1 MNLRAKIMALVGVPL
16 ICIFLIMLGTIYWK
30 ASESIQ
36 QVASQE
42 MLQMANVYAANINT
56 ALQAKSRTLETVT
69 RLWSTKPTSYEDM
82 TLGAKEFATQNSDFF
97 VGFPDKPFIDGAGYD
112 IPSDFDATSRGWYKD
127 ALSSNKVCQS
137 SVYKAANGMPV
148 MSFSSAIRDGN
159 TVVGVAGCDLNL
171 SLVADMLS
179 KAKVYD
185 TGKAFLL
192 TKDGNFIYHEKYS
205 IDDSI
210 SSVNEPELQTLAP
223 TFFSGSSA
231 FSESADSFYAST
243 PVGDSGW
250 VLVLHVP
257 QSEVFASSRALL
269 GIMVG
274 IAVVAFIILSGIL
287 FYIARLISVPVEDLA
302 GFAATIAQ
310 GDLRKTALPV
320 ERTDEIGTLHN
331 SFCNMTH
338 NLRKLIRQVSE
349 VAGHIAESSADLSEN
364 TKEAAQASEYTAK
377 SVAQVADA
385 SRAQS
390 ETISS
395 ATGLMQ
401 ESSSSI
407 SQVTD
412 VISEIVDSAK
422 ATEEATREGQTI
434 LSNTISKMNSLK
446 DGTVA
451 VTDTVKELQSSAHE
465 VSSIVEMITNISEQT
480 NLLALNAAI
489 EAARAGEHGKGFSV
503 VADEVRKLAE
513 QSKEATQN
521 ISTLL
526 GSNAVQMDKT
536 FRAME
541 EQTTNVE
548 ESVEEIHRSGEKFAA
563 IAELIEGLSG
573 QINHIAE
580 IAASVQKTS
589 HRAVSSIENIK
600 SGSSDADTKMQ
611 EEVSAISSAAE
622 QQSAAMSEI
631 AAASH
636 TLSELGQELQQA
648 TKQFRLS

>member
-250 VLVLHVP
+250 VLVLRVP

-446 DGTVA
+446 GGTVA

>member
-250 VLVLHVP
+250 VLVLRVP

-451 VTDTVKELQSSAHE
+451 VTDTVKDLQSSAHE
-465 VSSIVEMITNISEQT
+465 VSSIVEMITNSSDQT

>member
-231 FSESADSFYAST
+231 FSERADSFYAST

-250 VLVLHVP
+250 VLVLRVP

-434 LSNTISKMNSLK
+434 LSHTISKMNSLK

>member
-636 TLSELGQELQQA
+636 TLSELGQELQQT

>member
-250 VLVLHVP
+250 VLVLRVP

-434 LSNTISKMNSLK
+434 LSHTIRKMNSLK

>member
-250 VLVLHVP
+250 VLVLRVP

-412 VISEIVDSAK
+412 VISDIVDSAK

-489 EAARAGEHGKGFSV
+489 EAARAGEAGRGFAV
-503 VADEVRKLAE
+503 VAGEVRKLSE
-513 QSKEATQN
+513 NTRERLEASDEAITQLLRDVQEIDKMFATN
-521 ISTLL
+521 QEFEEKVENFEHGFDGQIETLRRNL
-526 GSNAVQMDKT
+526 DGALSAVQ
-536 FRAME
+536 
-541 EQTTNVE
+541 
-548 ESVEEIHRSGEKFAA
+548 SSGASIEKA
-563 IAELIEGLSG
+563 AELGESLGRRFDEL
-573 QINHIAE
+573 E
-580 IAASVQKTS
+580 
-589 HRAVSSIENIK
+589 AVLRSI
-600 SGSSDADTKMQ
+600 
-611 EEVSAISSAAE
+611 
-622 QQSAAMSEI
+622 
-631 AAASH
+631 
-636 TLSELGQELQQA
+636 
-648 TKQFRLS
+648 R

>member
-223 TFFSGSSA
+223 IFFSGSSA

-250 VLVLHVP
+250 VLVLRVP

>member
-250 VLVLHVP
+250 VLVLRVP

-589 HRAVSSIENIK
+589 HRAVSSSENIK

>member
-250 VLVLHVP
+250 VLVLRVP

-465 VSSIVEMITNISEQT
+465 VSSIVEMITNIAEQT

>member
-250 VLVLHVP
+250 VLVLRVP

-302 GFAATIAQ
+302 GFAATVAQ

-320 ERTDEIGTLHN
+320 ERTDEIGMLHN

>member
-250 VLVLHVP
+250 VLVLRVP

-631 AAASH
+631 ASASH
-636 TLSELGQELQQA
+636 KLSELGQELQQA

>member
-223 TFFSGSSA
+223 AFFSGSSA

-250 VLVLHVP
+250 VLVLRVP
-257 QSEVFASSRALL
+257 QSEVCASSRALL

-274 IAVVAFIILSGIL
+274 IAVAAFIILSGIL

-302 GFAATIAQ
+302 GFAATVAQ

-320 ERTDEIGTLHN
+320 ERTDEIGMLHN

>member
-223 TFFSGSSA
+223 AFFSGSSA

-250 VLVLHVP
+250 VLVLRVP

>member
-250 VLVLHVP
+250 VLVLRVP

-320 ERTDEIGTLHN
+320 ERTDEIGMLHN

-636 TLSELGQELQQA
+636 KLSELGQELQQA

>member
-112 IPSDFDATSRGWYKD
+112 IPSDFAATSRGGYKD

-250 VLVLHVP
+250 VLVLRVP

-434 LSNTISKMNSLK
+434 LSHTISKMNSLK

>member
-250 VLVLHVP
+250 VLVLRVP

-636 TLSELGQELQQA
+636 TLSELGQELQQT

>member
-1 MNLRAKIMALVGVPL
+1 
-16 ICIFLIMLGTIYWK
+16 
-30 ASESIQ
+30 
-36 QVASQE
+36 
-42 MLQMANVYAANINT
+42 
-56 ALQAKSRTLETVT
+56 
-69 RLWSTKPTSYEDM
+69 
-82 TLGAKEFATQNSDFF
+82 
-97 VGFPDKPFIDGAGYD
+97 
-112 IPSDFDATSRGWYKD
+112 
-127 ALSSNKVCQS
+127 
-137 SVYKAANGMPV
+137 
-148 MSFSSAIRDGN
+148 
-159 TVVGVAGCDLNL
+159 
-171 SLVADMLS
+171 
-179 KAKVYD
+179 
-185 TGKAFLL
+185 
-192 TKDGNFIYHEKYS
+192 
-205 IDDSI
+205 
-210 SSVNEPELQTLAP
+210 
-223 TFFSGSSA
+223 
-231 FSESADSFYAST
+231 
-243 PVGDSGW
+243 
-250 VLVLHVP
+250 
-257 QSEVFASSRALL
+257 
-269 GIMVG
+269 
-274 IAVVAFIILSGIL
+274 
-287 FYIARLISVPVEDLA
+287 
-302 GFAATIAQ
+302 
-310 GDLRKTALPV
+310 
-320 ERTDEIGTLHN
+320 
-331 SFCNMTH
+331 MTH

-407 SQVTD
+407 SQVTY

-434 LSNTISKMNSLK
+434 LSHTISKMNSLK

-622 QQSAAMSEI
+622 QQSAAMSEM

>member
-69 RLWSTKPTSYEDM
+69 RLWSTKPTSSEDM

-223 TFFSGSSA
+223 AFFSGSSA

-250 VLVLHVP
+250 VLVLRVP

-274 IAVVAFIILSGIL
+274 IAVAAFIILSGIL

-302 GFAATIAQ
+302 GFAATVAQ

-320 ERTDEIGTLHN
+320 ERTDEIGMLHN

>member
-250 VLVLHVP
+250 VLVLRVP

>member
-192 TKDGNFIYHEKYS
+192 TKDGNFISHEKYS

-223 TFFSGSSA
+223 AFFSGSSA

-250 VLVLHVP
+250 VLVLRVP

-274 IAVVAFIILSGIL
+274 IAVAAFIILSGIL

-302 GFAATIAQ
+302 GFAATVAQ

-320 ERTDEIGTLHN
+320 ERTDEIGMLHN

-548 ESVEEIHRSGEKFAA
+548 ECVEEIHRSGEKFAA

>member
-250 VLVLHVP
+250 VLVLRVP

-434 LSNTISKMNSLK
+434 LSHTISKMNSLK

-548 ESVEEIHRSGEKFAA
+548 ESVEEIPRSGEKFAA

-636 TLSELGQELQQA
+636 TLSELGQELQQT

>member
-223 TFFSGSSA
+223 AFFSGSSA

-250 VLVLHVP
+250 VLVLRVP

-274 IAVVAFIILSGIL
+274 IAVAAFIILSGIL

-302 GFAATIAQ
+302 GFAATVAQ

-320 ERTDEIGTLHN
+320 ERTDEIGMLHN

-548 ESVEEIHRSGEKFAA
+548 ECVEEIHRSGEKFAA

>member
-223 TFFSGSSA
+223 AFFSGSSA

-250 VLVLHVP
+250 VLVLRVP

-274 IAVVAFIILSGIL
+274 IAVAAFIILSGIL

-302 GFAATIAQ
+302 GFAATVAQ

-320 ERTDEIGTLHN
+320 ERTDEIGMLHN

>member
-1 MNLRAKIMALVGVPL
+1 
-16 ICIFLIMLGTIYWK
+16 
-30 ASESIQ
+30 
-36 QVASQE
+36 
-42 MLQMANVYAANINT
+42 
-56 ALQAKSRTLETVT
+56 
-69 RLWSTKPTSYEDM
+69 
-82 TLGAKEFATQNSDFF
+82 
-97 VGFPDKPFIDGAGYD
+97 
-112 IPSDFDATSRGWYKD
+112 
-127 ALSSNKVCQS
+127 
-137 SVYKAANGMPV
+137 
-148 MSFSSAIRDGN
+148 
-159 TVVGVAGCDLNL
+159 
-171 SLVADMLS
+171 
-179 KAKVYD
+179 
-185 TGKAFLL
+185 
-192 TKDGNFIYHEKYS
+192 
-205 IDDSI
+205 
-210 SSVNEPELQTLAP
+210 
-223 TFFSGSSA
+223 
-231 FSESADSFYAST
+231 
-243 PVGDSGW
+243 
-250 VLVLHVP
+250 
-257 QSEVFASSRALL
+257 
-269 GIMVG
+269 MVG

-636 TLSELGQELQQA
+636 KLSELGQELQQA

>member
-1 MNLRAKIMALVGVPL
+1 MKLRAKIMALVGVPL

-250 VLVLHVP
+250 VLVLRVP

-274 IAVVAFIILSGIL
+274 IAVFAFIILSGIL

-636 TLSELGQELQQA
+636 TLSELGQELQQT

>member
-250 VLVLHVP
+250 VLVLRVP

-434 LSNTISKMNSLK
+434 LSHTISKMNSLK

-489 EAARAGEHGKGFSV
+489 EAARAGEAGRGFAV
-503 VADEVRKLAE
+503 VAGEVRKLSE
-513 QSKEATQN
+513 NTRERLEASDEAITQLLRDVQEIDKMLATN
-521 ISTLL
+521 QEFEEKVETFEHGFDGQIETLRRNL
-526 GSNAVQMDKT
+526 DGALSAVQ
-536 FRAME
+536 
-541 EQTTNVE
+541 
-548 ESVEEIHRSGEKFAA
+548 SSGASIEKA
-563 IAELIEGLSG
+563 AELGESLGRRFDEL
-573 QINHIAE
+573 E
-580 IAASVQKTS
+580 
-589 HRAVSSIENIK
+589 AVLRSI
-600 SGSSDADTKMQ
+600 
-611 EEVSAISSAAE
+611 
-622 QQSAAMSEI
+622 
-631 AAASH
+631 
-636 TLSELGQELQQA
+636 
-648 TKQFRLS
+648 R

>member
-223 TFFSGSSA
+223 AFFSGSSA

-250 VLVLHVP
+250 VLVLRVP

-274 IAVVAFIILSGIL
+274 IAVAAFIILSGIL

-302 GFAATIAQ
+302 GFAATVAQ

-320 ERTDEIGTLHN
+320 ERTDEIGMLHN

-636 TLSELGQELQQA
+636 KLSELGQELQQA

>member
-223 TFFSGSSA
+223 AFFSGSSA

-250 VLVLHVP
+250 VLVLRVP

-434 LSNTISKMNSLK
+434 LSHTISKMNSLK

>member
-1 MNLRAKIMALVGVPL
+1 MNLRAKIMELVGVPL

-223 TFFSGSSA
+223 AFFSGSSA

-250 VLVLHVP
+250 VLVLRVP

-274 IAVVAFIILSGIL
+274 IAVAAFIILSGIL

-302 GFAATIAQ
+302 GFAATVAQ

-320 ERTDEIGTLHN
+320 ERTDEIGMLHN

>member
-250 VLVLHVP
+250 VLVLRVP

-422 ATEEATREGQTI
+422 VTEEATREGQTI

-636 TLSELGQELQQA
+636 TLSELGQELQQT

>member
-250 VLVLHVP
+250 VLVLRVP

-480 NLLALNAAI
+480 NLLALIAAI
-489 EAARAGEHGKGFSV
+489 EAARAVEHGKGFSV

>member
-250 VLVLHVP
+250 VLVLRVP

-636 TLSELGQELQQA
+636 KLSELGQELQQA

>member
-250 VLVLHVP
+250 VLVLRVP

-287 FYIARLISVPVEDLA
+287 FYIARLISAPVED
-302 GFAATIAQ
+302 
-310 GDLRKTALPV
+310 
-320 ERTDEIGTLHN
+320 
-331 SFCNMTH
+331 
-338 NLRKLIRQVSE
+338 
-349 VAGHIAESSADLSEN
+349 VAGP
-364 TKEAAQASEYTAK
+364 
-377 SVAQVADA
+377 
-385 SRAQS
+385 
-390 ETISS
+390 
-395 ATGLMQ
+395 
-401 ESSSSI
+401 
-407 SQVTD
+407 
-412 VISEIVDSAK
+412 
-422 ATEEATREGQTI
+422 
-434 LSNTISKMNSLK
+434 
-446 DGTVA
+446 
-451 VTDTVKELQSSAHE
+451 
-465 VSSIVEMITNISEQT
+465 
-480 NLLALNAAI
+480 
-489 EAARAGEHGKGFSV
+489 
-503 VADEVRKLAE
+503 
-513 QSKEATQN
+513 
-521 ISTLL
+521 
-526 GSNAVQMDKT
+526 
-536 FRAME
+536 
-541 EQTTNVE
+541 
-548 ESVEEIHRSGEKFAA
+548 
-563 IAELIEGLSG
+563 LSG
-573 QINHIAE
+573 
-580 IAASVQKTS
+580 
-589 HRAVSSIENIK
+589 
-600 SGSSDADTKMQ
+600 
-611 EEVSAISSAAE
+611 
-622 QQSAAMSEI
+622 
-631 AAASH
+631 
-636 TLSELGQELQQA
+636 
-648 TKQFRLS
+648 

>member
-223 TFFSGSSA
+223 AFFSGSSA

-250 VLVLHVP
+250 VLVLRVP

-622 QQSAAMSEI
+622 QQSAALSEI

>member
-250 VLVLHVP
+250 VLVLRVP

-434 LSNTISKMNSLK
+434 LSHTISKMNSLK

-636 TLSELGQELQQA
+636 KLSELGQELQQA

>member
-1 MNLRAKIMALVGVPL
+1 MNLRAKIMALVVVPL

-250 VLVLHVP
+250 VLVLRVP

-434 LSNTISKMNSLK
+434 LSHTISKMNSLK

>member
-250 VLVLHVP
+250 VLVLRVP

-434 LSNTISKMNSLK
+434 LSHTISKMNSLK

-622 QQSAAMSEI
+622 QQSVAMSEI

>member
-223 TFFSGSSA
+223 AFFSGSSA

-250 VLVLHVP
+250 VLVLRVP

-274 IAVVAFIILSGIL
+274 IAVAAFIILSGIL

-302 GFAATIAQ
+302 GFAATVAQ

-320 ERTDEIGTLHN
+320 ERTDEIGMLHN

-434 LSNTISKMNSLK
+434 LSHTISKMNSLK

>member
-223 TFFSGSSA
+223 AFFSGSSA

-250 VLVLHVP
+250 VLVLRVP

-302 GFAATIAQ
+302 GFAATVAQ

-320 ERTDEIGTLHN
+320 ERTDEIGMLHN

>member
-250 VLVLHVP
+250 VLVLRVP

-310 GDLRKTALPV
+310 GYLRKTALPV